1 MNSRPAGASR
11 LMARAFELARA
22 VRGTTSPNPA
32 VGAVVVNGSHI
43 VGEGATQPPGRPD
56 PDSHYGRPTPASPG
70 TDPSIPAAGPHAEV
84 MALRQAGDLARG
96 ATLYV
101 TLEPCAHYGRTPPC
115 TKAIIEAG
123 IARVIVAIRDPDPR
137 VSGRGMEQ
145 LRAAGIEVDLG
156 DGAAEGA
163 AHYEAYAHHRRT
175 ARPFVTAKFA
185 ASLDGR
191 IASTSGDSRWISGPQ
206 TLSWAH
212 RNRPLF
218 DAILVGV
225 ETIIVDNPQ
234 LTARPD
240 DWREPVPQPL
250 RVVLDSRGRTPHES
264 RVLEG
269 TDSSPTLIATTDAA
283 SAGWREQ
290 MQSRGVDVELLPSDA
305 RRAGRVSLPDL
316 LEHLGRE
323 RGVVSLLVEGGGEV
337 LGSFFDQR
345 LINKVTAVVAPMIIG
360 GDAQTAVRGRGA
372 ERMRDVL
379 RLSNMT
385 SEQLGADL
393 LVTGY
398 PTDPERELQVRIR
411 PAGAADADQVDMLLA
426 AQDIR
431 DIPACQE
438 LLGQAMTGDAVIW
451 LAVMSFQQ
459 TLPAGAVEES
469 EEILGVGAIEFSAG
483 TQESDRAAIVCL
495 AVRADAPQSA
505 ATRLREACEASA
517 AGRDAEWLTCG
528 LTHAPALQAEE
539 YKSAGYRY
547 YRYESDLGD
556 ILIKRL
562 R

>member
-1 MNSRPAGASR
+1 MNTRPVGASR

-32 VGAVVVNGSHI
+32 VGAVLVNGSRI
-43 VGEGATQPPGRPD
+43 VGEGATQPPG
-56 PDSHYGRPTPASPG
+56 
-70 TDPSIPAAGPHAEV
+70 GPHAEV

-96 ATLYV
+96 ATMYA

-115 TKAIIEAG
+115 TNAIIEAG
-123 IARVIVAIRDPDPR
+123 VARVVVAVGDPDPR
-137 VSGRGMEQ
+137 VSGRGMDQ
-145 LRAAGIEVDLG
+145 LREAGVEVALG
-156 DGAAEGA
+156 VGAAEGA

-175 ARPFVTAKFA
+175 TRPFVTAKFA

-225 ETIIVDNPQ
+225 ETITVDDPQ

-240 DWREPVPQPL
+240 DWRGPVPQPL
-250 RVVLDSRGRTPHES
+250 RVVLDSRGRTPLDR
-264 RVLEG
+264 RVLDH
-269 TDSSPTLIATTDAA
+269 TDSSPTLIATTAAA
-283 SAGWREQ
+283 SAEWREQ
-290 MQSRGVDVELLPSDA
+290 MRSRGVDTVVLPTDD
-305 RRAGRVSLPDL
+305 RQAGRVSLPDL

-345 LINKVTAVVAPMIIG
+345 LVNKVTAVVAPMIIG

-379 RLSNMT
+379 RLTNLT
-385 SEQLGADL
+385 TEQLGADL
-393 LVTGY
+393 LITGY
-398 PTDPERELQVRIR
+398 PADPERELQVRIR
-411 PAGAADADQVDMLLA
+411 PAGATDADQVDMLLA

-431 DIPACQE
+431 HVPGCQE
-438 LLGQAMTGDAVIW
+438 LLAQAMTGDAVIW

-459 TLPAGAVEES
+459 TLPAGDVEES
-469 EEILGVGAIEFSAG
+469 EEVLGVGAIELSA
-483 TQESDRAAIVCL
+483 QAQDSDRAAIVCL

-528 LTHAPALQAEE
+528 LTSAPALPAEE
-539 YKSAGYRY
+539 YKLAGYRY
-547 YRYESDLGD
+547 YRSEADQGD
-556 ILIKRL
+556 ILIKHL